1 MLMTDKKLNKEIEAA
16 HLRIK
21 KDVRFTPLQYSPSLS
36 NQSNAEVYL
45 KLENFQV
52 TGSFKARGAT
62 NKSRILFDEGHTSI
76 ITASSGNHGSA
87 VANAANLLG
96 IDALIFL
103 PNTVSE
109 AKLKKIQSYGAKT
122 QLVGNDS
129 GDAEVAARNY
139 AEKNQ
144 LPYLSPYNDEDVIA
158 GQGQLGLR
166 YLKSRIEWMQFLSL
180 CGGGGLIA
188 GVGSYIK
195 EFCRECEIIACS
207 PENSAAMHHAFLQ
220 MGKIEQIQHQETL
233 SDGTAGALEEGSI
246 TFDYCQSVVDRSILV
261 SESEIQN
268 SMRAFIDQHQML
280 IEGAAGVALA
290 AFDSVKEEY
299 KGKKVTILLC
309 GGNIA
314 NKTLLKVLQS

>member
-62 NKSRILFDEGHTSI
+62 NKSRILFHEGHTSI

-109 AKLKKIQSYGAKT
+109 AKLKKIQSFGAKT

-129 GDAEVAARNY
+129 GDAEVAARSY

-158 GQGQLGLR
+158 GQGTIGLEI
-166 YLKSRIEWMQFLSL
+166 LKEQDQMDAVFIAV
-180 CGGGGLIA
+180 GGGGLIA

-195 EFCRECEIIACS
+195 
-207 PENSAAMHHAFLQ
+207 
-220 MGKIEQIQHQETL
+220 
-233 SDGTAGALEEGSI
+233 
-246 TFDYCQSVVDRSILV
+246 
-261 SESEIQN
+261 
-268 SMRAFIDQHQML
+268 
-280 IEGAAGVALA
+280 
-290 AFDSVKEEY
+290 
-299 KGKKVTILLC
+299 
-309 GGNIA
+309 
-314 NKTLLKVLQS
+314 

>member
-109 AKLKKIQSYGAKT
+109 AKLKKIQSFGA
-122 QLVGNDS
+122 
-129 GDAEVAARNY
+129 
-139 AEKNQ
+139 
-144 LPYLSPYNDEDVIA
+144 
-158 GQGQLGLR
+158 
-166 YLKSRIEWMQFLSL
+166 
-180 CGGGGLIA
+180 
-188 GVGSYIK
+188 
-195 EFCRECEIIACS
+195 
-207 PENSAAMHHAFLQ
+207 
-220 MGKIEQIQHQETL
+220 
-233 SDGTAGALEEGSI
+233 
-246 TFDYCQSVVDRSILV
+246 
-261 SESEIQN
+261 
-268 SMRAFIDQHQML
+268 
-280 IEGAAGVALA
+280 
-290 AFDSVKEEY
+290 
-299 KGKKVTILLC
+299 
-309 GGNIA
+309 
-314 NKTLLKVLQS
+314 

>member
-1 MLMTDKKLNKEIEAA
+1 MSDQKLYKQIEAA
-16 HLRIK
+16 YLRIK
-21 KDVRFTPLQYSPSLS
+21 DDVRFTPLQYSPVLS
-36 NQSNAEVYL
+36 NQSDAEVYL

-62 NKSRILFDEGHTSI
+62 NKSRILSDQGYKSI
-76 ITASSGNHGSA
+76 VTASSGNHGSA
-87 VANAANLLG
+87 VANAANILG
-96 IDALIFL
+96 IDAMIFL

-109 AKLKKIQSYGAKT
+109 AKLRKIQFFGAKT
-122 QLVGNDS
+122 ELVGNDS
-129 GDAEVAARNY
+129 GDAEVAAREY

-158 GQGQLGLR
+158 GQGTIGLEI
-166 YLKSRIEWMQFLSL
+166 LKEQDQMDAVFIAV
-180 CGGGGLIA
+180 GGGGLIA
-188 GVGSYIK
+188 GVGTYLK
-195 EFCRECEIIACS
+195 EVHKECKIIACS
-207 PENSAAMHHAFLQ
+207 PENSAAMHHALQ
-220 MGKIEQIQHQETL
+220 KGKIEQIQHLETL

-246 TFDYCQSVVDRSILV
+246 TFDYCQSVVDQSILV
-261 SESEIQN
+261 SEREIQ
-268 SMRAFIDQHQML
+268 SAMKTFMDQHQML